1 MSVTFCDQN
10 AQHKLKLYEKG
21 EQLGLVVARDEDVL
35 CAKLSALQKMVTRD
49 QVIS

>member
-21 EQLGLVVARDEDVL
+21 EQLGLVAKDEDVL
-35 CAKLSALQKMVTRD
+35 CAKLSALQEMVTRD
-49 QVIS
+49 QVRS